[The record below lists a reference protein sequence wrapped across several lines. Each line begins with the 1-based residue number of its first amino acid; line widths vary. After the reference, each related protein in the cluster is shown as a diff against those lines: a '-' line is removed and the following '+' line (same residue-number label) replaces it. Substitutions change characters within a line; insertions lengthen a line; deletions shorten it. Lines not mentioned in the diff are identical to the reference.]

1 MVELQHLVT
10 ATVIVIILAATTP
23 TVLVLMELH
32 RIMRQHLM

>member
-1 MVELQHLVT
+1 MVELQHLVI
-10 ATVIVIILAATTP
+10 ATVVIILAATTP